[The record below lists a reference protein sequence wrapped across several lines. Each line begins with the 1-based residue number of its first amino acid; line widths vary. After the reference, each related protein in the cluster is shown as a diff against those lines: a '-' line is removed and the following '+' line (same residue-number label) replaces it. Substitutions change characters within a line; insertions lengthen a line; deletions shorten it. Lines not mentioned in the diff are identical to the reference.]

1 MVNVSSTSPPELS
14 TPAVPKLEIAIA
26 DGSPTDRHRTDL
38 VLASWGH
45 SVIGRAATSAAA
57 LDMVSRRRPQ
67 VALVGRDLADISGIQ
82 LVHRLLAASSDLGVV
97 LVLERPSA
105 DELEDAA
112 GSGAR
117 GILLRSGDVSEL
129 ATAVAIVAEGGR
141 YVSPEVER
149 RVRTLTEQSVLSPSE
164 REVLQLLA
172 DGMTGVQAA
181 VRLAVPPET
190 VRSHVRDAMRK
201 LRARTRAQAV
211 ALAIKRHEIWS

>member
-1 MVNVSSTSPPELS
+1 
-14 TPAVPKLEIAIA
+14 
-26 DGSPTDRHRTDL
+26 
-38 VLASWGH
+38 
-45 SVIGRAATSAAA
+45 
-57 LDMVSRRRPQ
+57 
-67 VALVGRDLADISGIQ
+67 VALVGGDLADGSGIQ